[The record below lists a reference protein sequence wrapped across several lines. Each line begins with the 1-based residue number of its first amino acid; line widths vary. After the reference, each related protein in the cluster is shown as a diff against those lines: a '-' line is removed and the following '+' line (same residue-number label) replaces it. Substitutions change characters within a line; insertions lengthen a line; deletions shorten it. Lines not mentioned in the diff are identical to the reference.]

1 MSLKSEEADEGVW
14 VSMVFRLFK
23 AKGIGKDVS
32 PFESG
37 VYYVG
42 YSFYSRKSGDR

>member
-1 MSLKSEEADEGVW
+1 MSLKSEEADEDVW

-23 AKGIGKDVS
+23 AKGIGKDMDRL
-32 PFESG
+32 EG
-37 VYYVG
+37 GDHYVG